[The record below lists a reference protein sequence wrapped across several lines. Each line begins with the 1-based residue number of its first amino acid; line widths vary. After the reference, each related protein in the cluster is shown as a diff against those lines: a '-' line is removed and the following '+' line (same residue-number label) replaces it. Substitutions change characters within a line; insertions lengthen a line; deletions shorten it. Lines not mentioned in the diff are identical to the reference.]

1 MSSSFKSNAITKYL
15 DKLFDD
21 KCLYA
26 KSGSVQRGPGFICG
40 LYILLIITGLIY
52 NIVTTQENLTKY
64 GLSRGQ
70 ILVQNCIDI
79 ILAIFNIIFIYH
91 MCYICR
97 GFVGFLILLL
107 INMIIG
113 FIRMSIFT
121 GYTKASIKLGIDQVV
136 NKNN

>member
-40 LYILLIITGLIY
+40 LYIILIIVGFIY
-52 NIVTTQENLTKY
+52 NIIVTHKY
-64 GLSRGQ
+64 LNQYGISRTQ
-70 ILVQNCIDI
+70 ILLQNCIDI

-97 GFVGFLILLL
+97 GFVGFLVLLL

-121 GYTKASIKLGIDQVV
+121 GYTKANIKLGIDQV
-136 NKNN
+136 KQSK